1 MWLLWLT
8 NLPQWKSE
16 NKTEGKF
23 GSLPF
28 FLSFIHGMWLRLIPL
43 VDCDKEK
50 WSSASAC
57 IAFSASAVLCFVDLR
72 KDKTVFPKCCVW
84 DLLLWEIHA
93 TAVKRT
99 LLIVTSWE
107 CTNALR
113 PTQLD
118 NCHKVLFLA
127 NPEQIWGYKRDKTHN
142 RRLRSS
148 NKVTDMSAILL
159 SDFYKYGK
167 VESSFTKK
175 AEEMLPVPHTCTVC
189 LCLLCTGILENSTA
203 EPWLRG
209 ESEQLYTRSSWSHVC
224 ALQSVSDNSSWKNLC
239 AAATALSVHCCL
251 SLNCMAA
258 CFSPQQH
265 PQQQSVK
272 QKASASWGRRQ

>member
-1 MWLLWLT
+1 MTISISFCFRAISMDNDYTAWVAKKTWPKKMSKINCHLLFESLTNDDKRLLLAQKITSCTKKVDGIWNLITCCLQKMWLLWLT

-43 VDCDKEK
+43 VDYDKEK

-93 TAVKRT
+93 TALKRT
-99 LLIVTSWE
+99 VLSVTSWE

-118 NCHKVLFLA
+118 NCHKVLFLG
-127 NPEQIWGYKRDKTHN
+127 NPEQI
-142 RRLRSS
+142 
-148 NKVTDMSAILL
+148 
-159 SDFYKYGK
+159 
-167 VESSFTKK
+167 
-175 AEEMLPVPHTCTVC
+175 
-189 LCLLCTGILENSTA
+189 
-203 EPWLRG
+203 
-209 ESEQLYTRSSWSHVC
+209 
-224 ALQSVSDNSSWKNLC
+224 
-239 AAATALSVHCCL
+239 
-251 SLNCMAA
+251 
-258 CFSPQQH
+258 
-265 PQQQSVK
+265 
-272 QKASASWGRRQ
+272 